1 MIFAAVNALGIFST
15 GELNGSGR
23 SWEEHGIAAGAIFVL
38 DDDRLATD
46 HVGRTMQQE
55 RSRDSTSQPTV
66 DRLVLVI
73 ERIDHHHLRRDRTGG
88 LVHVIVK
95 RDMRMGVDNSWREI
109 FTAGINDRR
118 SRRGF
123 QISSHCCDLA
133 VFDVDAAILN
143 VSMCDGHHDGIINK
157 NFIMSCGLRH
167 SRSRLARRRGNY
179 RYTHQRRTYCDAI
192 H

>member
-1 MIFAAVNALGIFST
+1 M
-15 GELNGSGR
+15 
-23 SWEEHGIAAGAIFVL
+23 L
-38 DDDRLATD
+38 DDNRLATD

-55 RSRDSTSQPTV
+55 RSRDSTSQPAV

-73 ERIDHHHLRRDRTGG
+73 ERINHHHLRRDRTGG

-95 RDMRMGVDNSWREI
+95 CDVRMGVDNSWREI

-133 VFDVDAAILN
+133 VFDIDAAILN
-143 VSMCDGHHDGIINK
+143 VSMCDGHHHGIINK
-157 NFIMSCGLRH
+157 NIIVSGGLCCG
-167 SRSRLARRRGNY
+167 SSRLARRRGNN
-179 RYTHQRRTYCDAI
+179 RYTQERRTYCDAI